1 MSQNAALPRP
11 RAARLSAAALA
22 AAFVLTL
29 LPLAPLPAVA
39 QVFEPEVRTLDN
51 GLEVIVVPNRRA
63 PIVTQMLWYK
73 VGAADEPPGKSG
85 IAHYLEHLM
94 FKGTERMGPHEF
106 SRLVA
111 RHGGRD
117 NAMTSSDF
125 TAYFQTVASD
135 QLELVMEL
143 EADRMVNLRLSE
155 EVARPELDVVLEER
169 LSRVDNDPAAQLR
182 EMTSAAQFL
191 HHPYG
196 IPVIGWE
203 QEIRSLTMQDALD
216 FYEVWYAPDNA
227 VLVIAGDVEPETAF
241 ALAERHYG
249 PIPARAV
256 PPRERLA
263 EPRQWAPRRAELASA
278 RVGQPSV
285 SIGYLAPSYNRP
297 LDDSGE
303 EAAYALQVGSEL
315 LSGPTGRFYR
325 RLVVEQ
331 EIAAGAGASYS
342 PSAYDLA
349 TFTLWGSPR
358 PGIEPEA
365 VEAALREEVALLL
378 RDGVTEREVERAKQR
393 LMDAAVFARDSVTG
407 PAFAFGRALTTG
419 SSVEAVETWP
429 DRIEAVTP
437 GQVEA
442 ALRLVLVP
450 ERSVTGVLRPEPT
463 S

>member
-1 MSQNAALPRP
+1 MSQNAALPMP
-11 RAARLSAAALA
+11 RAARLPAAALA
-22 AAFVLTL
+22 AALTL
-29 LPLAPLPAVA
+29 ALLLLAPAPVGA

-51 GLEVIVVPNRRA
+51 GLEVIVVPNQRA
-63 PIVTQMLWYK
+63 PIVTQMLWYR

-106 SRLVA
+106 SRIVA

-135 QLELVMEL
+135 QLEMVMEL

-196 IPVIGWE
+196 TPVIGWE

-241 ALAERHYG
+241 ELAERYYG

-263 EPRQWAPRRAELASA
+263 EPRQWAPRRVELASP

-285 SIGYLAPSYNRP
+285 SIGHLAPSYNRP
-297 LDDSGE
+297 LDDSAP

-358 PGIEPEA
+358 PGVEPEA
-365 VEAALREEVALLL
+365 LEAALREETAILL
-378 RDGVTEREVERAKQR
+378 RDGVTEQEVERAKQR

-419 SSVEAVETWP
+419 SSVEDVEAWP
-429 DRIEAVTP
+429 ERIGAVTAE
-437 GQVEA
+437 QVEA